1 MADFINDLMRGL
13 MGLGCI
19 LAIAFAFGSNRKAI
33 NWSLVATGL
42 LLQALFAV
50 VVLKVSFVYQG
61 LEAVAVFVIRL
72 MDFTK
77 EGTEFILGTFLMN
90 PPEHWGYIIAFQV
103 LPSIIFFSALTSA
116 LYYLGILQ
124 VCVFAFAWIM
134 KKTMRLSGAESLAAA
149 ANVFVGQT
157 EAPLMVKPYISRMTR
172 SEILAL
178 MSGGMATIAGGVLVA
193 YIGMLGGESEE
204 MRVLFGT
211 HFITASI
218 LSAPASLV
226 IAKILIPETEPV
238 NQDMKIDKASIGD
251 NIFDALSRGTT
262 DGIRLAVNIGG
273 VLLVFTAMI
282 AMVNYML
289 SSWIGDWTGLNHL
302 IAQSTGGKF
311 DGLTLQ
317 LLFALLFFPLAFLIG
332 VPAQDLLFVGQLLG
346 EKTVINEFV
355 AYTTLGAMKKAAVFS
370 HPKSVIIAA
379 YALCGFAN
387 FASIGIQISNI
398 SILAPNQR
406 GNLAAL
412 GFKALVAGTLA
423 CLMTAC
429 FAGILA

>member
-1 MADFINDLMRGL
+1 MAEFIYDFMRGL
-13 MGLGCI
+13 IGLVCI
-19 LAIAFAFGSNRKAI
+19 LAIAYALGSNRKAI
-33 NWSLVATGL
+33 NWYLVLTGL
-42 LLQALFAV
+42 LLQALFAI
-50 VVLKVSFVYQG
+50 VVLKVPIAYHG

-72 MDFTK
+72 TDFARV
-77 EGTEFILGTFLMN
+77 GTEFLLGSFLMN
-90 PPEHWGYIIAFQV
+90 PPDHWGYIFAFQV
-103 LPSIIFFSALTSA
+103 LPSIIFFSALTSV
-116 LYYLGILQ
+116 LYSLGILQ
-124 VCVFAFAWIM
+124 VIVFAFAWVM

-149 ANVFVGQT
+149 GNTFVGQT
-157 EAPLMVKPYISRMTR
+157 EAPLLVKPYIARMTK

-178 MSGGMATIAGGVLVA
+178 MSGGMATIAGAVLVA
-193 YIGMLGGESEE
+193 YTSMLGGESEE
-204 MRVLFGT
+204 MRILFGT
-211 HFITASI
+211 HLITASI

-226 IAKILIPETEPV
+226 IAKILIPETKPV
-238 NQDMKIDKASIGD
+238 NQDMKIDKATIGD

-282 AMVNYML
+282 ALLNYML
-289 SSWIGDWTGLNHL
+289 SSWAGEWTGLNQL
-302 IAQSTGGKF
+302 IAQSTGGRF
-311 DGLTLQ
+311 EELTLQ
-317 LLFALLFFPLAFLIG
+317 FLLALIFSPLAFLIG
-332 VPAQDLLFVGQLLG
+332 TPAQDLLLVGQLLG

-355 AYTTLGAMKKAAVFS
+355 AYTTLGEMKEADLFT
-370 HPKSVIIAA
+370 HPKSIIISA

-387 FASIGIQISNI
+387 FASIGIQITNI

-412 GFKALVAGTLA
+412 GFKALIAGALA

>member
-1 MADFINDLMRGL
+1 MTDFIYDSMRGL
-13 MGLGCI
+13 IGLGCI
-19 LAIAFAFGSNRKAI
+19 LAIAYALGSNRKAI
-33 NWSLVATGL
+33 NGSLVVTGL

-50 VVLKVSFVYQG
+50 IVLKVSFVYRG

-72 MDFTK
+72 MDFAK
-77 EGTEFILGTFLMN
+77 EGTEFLLGPFLMN
-90 PPEHWGYIIAFQV
+90 PPDHWGYIFAFQV
-103 LPSIIFFSALTSA
+103 LPSIIFFSALTSV
-116 LYYLGILQ
+116 LYSLGILQ
-124 VCVFAFAWIM
+124 VCVFAVAWVM

-178 MSGGMATIAGGVLVA
+178 MSGGMATIAGSVLVA
-193 YIGMLGGESEE
+193 YTGMLGGESEE
-204 MRVLFGT
+204 MRILFGT
-211 HFITASI
+211 HLITASI

-226 IAKILIPETEPV
+226 IAKILIPETESV
-238 NQDMKIDKASIGD
+238 NQDMQIDKAMIGD
-251 NIFDALSRGTT
+251 NVFDALSRGTT

-273 VLLVFTAMI
+273 VLLVFTAVI
-282 AMVNYML
+282 ALVNYML
-289 SSWIGDWTGLNHL
+289 SSWIGDWTGLNHF
-302 IAQSTGGKF
+302 IAQTTEGRF
-311 DGLTLQ
+311 DGLTLEF
-317 LLFALLFFPLAFLIG
+317 LLALLFSPLAFLIG

-355 AYTTLGAMKKAAVFS
+355 AFATLGEMKEAAVFS

-412 GFKALVAGTLA
+412 GFKALIAGTLA